1 MELDEVD
8 RVGNGTPPPPEDKS
22 SERSKGKT
30 TAKPTAGIVGETGKS
45 LLPIS
50 RVQKIMKAD
59 KVSSSSHFTC
69 KTSSLMSFQEL
80 PIVAKE
86 AAFLIS
92 LATEEFIKRLS
103 EASHHIAHREKRVT
117 VQQRD
122 IGAIISAPQMST
134 RIGSSDFNEIAS
146 VTRRADEFLF
156 LEGENQI
163 LSETIIATGD

>member
-1 MELDEVD
+1 MSDVHMELDQVD
-8 RVGNGTPPPPEDKS
+8 RTGDATPPPPEDKPS
-22 SERSKGKT
+22 DRPKGKT
-30 TAKPTAGIVGETGKS
+30 TAKPTGGLVRETGKS

-59 KVSSSSHFTC
+59 KVRTSLHFTC
-69 KTSSLMSFQEL
+69 KTVSLMSFQEL
-80 PIVAKE
+80 PTVAKE

-122 IGAIISAPQMST
+122 IGAIIYSSNGVTYWLTGPQWNSLRNSKGG
-134 RIGSSDFNEIAS
+134 RILIPG
-146 VTRRADEFLF
+146 R
-156 LEGENQI
+156 
-163 LSETIIATGD
+163 

>member
-8 RVGNGTPPPPEDKS
+8 RVGNGAPPPSEDKS

-30 TAKPTAGIVGETGKS
+30 TTKPTAGIARETGKS

-59 KVSSSSHFTC
+59 KVRSSSHFTC

-80 PIVAKE
+80 PTIAKE

-122 IGAIISAPQMST
+122 IGAIICSST
-134 RIGSSDFNEIAS
+134 VVAYWLIRLHGIAS

-156 LEGENQI
+156 LEGEN
-163 LSETIIATGD
+163 

>member
-1 MELDEVD
+1 MDIDEVD
-8 RVGNGTPPPPEDKS
+8 RAEDDTPPPIEDKS
-22 SERSKGKT
+22 SERSKGKRV
-30 TAKPTAGIVGETGKS
+30 AQPTAGIVRETGKS

-59 KVSSSSHFTC
+59 KVLSSSHFTC

-117 VQQRD
+117 IQRRD
-122 IGAIISAPQMST
+122 IG
-134 RIGSSDFNEIAS
+134 
-146 VTRRADEFLF
+146 
-156 LEGENQI
+156 
-163 LSETIIATGD
+163 TIICSSNVVGYWLNRLQWNSLRNSKSGRILILGR